1 MCRKRGM
8 IVYLVELMEA
18 RIVPARMNPRLK
30 YRFFNSFKNDKL
42 QIHLNLSNLNTAKH
56 EIFFLLCRA
65 F

>member
-8 IVYLVELMEA
+8 IVYLVEIMEA

-30 YRFFNSFKNDKL
+30 YSFKNDKL
-42 QIHLNLSNLNTAKH
+42 HIHLNLSNLNTAKH